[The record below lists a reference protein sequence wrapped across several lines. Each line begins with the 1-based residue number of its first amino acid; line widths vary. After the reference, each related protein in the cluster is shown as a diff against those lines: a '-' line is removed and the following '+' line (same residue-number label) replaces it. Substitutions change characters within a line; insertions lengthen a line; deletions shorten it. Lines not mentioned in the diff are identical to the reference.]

1 MIKWSNRHWQAVEWV
16 STGIL
21 VGCTLLYNHQVVSN
35 QWLLVSGGG
44 VLIILSHVFGW
55 SHYRGYSEVST
66 SFGQVVDAIRSV
78 RIRRNCQGKTW
89 TLCQVTWLI
98 LTLKAV

>member
-35 QWLLVSGGG
+35 QWLLVIGGP
-44 VLIILSHVFGW
+44 L
-55 SHYRGYSEVST
+55 
-66 SFGQVVDAIRSV
+66 
-78 RIRRNCQGKTW
+78 
-89 TLCQVTWLI
+89 
-98 LTLKAV
+98 